1 MATLQR
7 NAQKLFYYAR
17 NAIRDIATQA
27 LFRRRLAGLLDQAR
41 LSDGSV
47 RAS

>member
-7 NAQKLFYYAR
+7 NVQKLFYYAR
-17 NAIRDIATQA
+17 NAVRDVAPQA

-47 RAS
+47 RA